1 MTAEVGTNPDFNAR
15 GRFKTKMWIET
26 GDAVDLEKRYFE
38 ALSELVQRLP
48 RQVAMLVLKVLE
60 LFDQHDALVDLN
72 QWLASGYRSIGAL
85 FLQHQCLLWN
95 LLQFA

>member
-1 MTAEVGTNPDFNAR
+1 MTAEVGTNPDFDAR

-60 LFDQHDALVDLN
+60 LFDQHDALVDLI
-72 QWLASGYRSIGAL
+72 SG
-85 FLQHQCLLWN
+85 
-95 LLQFA
+95 